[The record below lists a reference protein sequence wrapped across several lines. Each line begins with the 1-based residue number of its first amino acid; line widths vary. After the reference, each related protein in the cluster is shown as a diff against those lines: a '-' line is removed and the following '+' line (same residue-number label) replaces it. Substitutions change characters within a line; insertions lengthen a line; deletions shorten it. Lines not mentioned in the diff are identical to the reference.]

1 METATLTNGKQVVA
15 ETKTDVKAK
24 VKQLLEALNDGVFE
38 KEEAIRLS
46 LLTSIAGESIFFL
59 GLPGVAKSLIARR
72 LKFAF
77 KDAKSFEYLMN
88 RFSTPDEVFGP
99 ISVTQLQND
108 NYMRIVENY
117 LPDAEIV
124 FLDEIWKAGP
134 AIQNT
139 LLTVLNEKVFRNGK
153 EEIKVKLKGL
163 ISASNELP
171 ADNDGHNDSV
181 EALWDRFLM
190 RLVIKSVEDEGNF
203 NSMISDD
210 LKPTVDNVKPELKIS
225 DEEYKKWDKE
235 IDAVTIPEEVYKVI
249 DVIRKKIQQAN
260 DELEEDEKQYYI
272 SDRRWRK
279 IVRILRTSAFLNDRK
294 EVDLMD
300 CFLIK
305 DCIWNDE
312 NEIDAVEEFVAE
324 SIRNFGYTL
333 TIDIESVQNKI
344 NELKAEV
351 KTESEFVKEY
361 SVTEKK
367 VYHKDYYKMEGLNSY
382 PNYCLIAKAD
392 FNKITTSQQNFYFLD
407 TTLANKRNFSVYK
420 SGDTIKVCDSGWSD
434 CEVEEEEVTKKKKET
449 RRPSEKLIGVWDIEV
464 ADLIKEILSQ
474 VAVIEKHREEKLND
488 LQTNC
493 FVDKGLSTIVEE
505 NLHNS
510 VHQLQDLKLEAEK
523 IKSHYDGLE

>member
-1 METATLTNGKQVVA
+1 MATATITNGKRIV
-15 ETKTDVKAK
+15 EGTKTDVKTK
-24 VKQLLEALNDGVFE
+24 VQQLLEALNEGVFE

-99 ISVTQLQND
+99 ISVTELQKD

-117 LPDAEIV
+117 LPDAEVV

-139 LLTVLNEKVFRNGK
+139 LLTVLNEKIFRNGK

-163 ISASNELP
+163 IAASNELP
-171 ADNDGHNDSV
+171 AKNDGHNDSV
-181 EALWDRFLM
+181 EALWDRFLL
-190 RLVIKSVEDEGNF
+190 RLIIRSIEDEGNF
-203 NSMISDD
+203 NSMIGDD
-210 LKPTVDNVKPELKIS
+210 LNPTFDNVKSEMKITS
-225 DEEYKKWDKE
+225 EEYTLWDKK
-235 IDAVTIPEEVYKVI
+235 IDAVKIPEEVYKVI
-249 DVIRKKIQQAN
+249 DVIRKKIQQEN
-260 DELEEDEKQYYI
+260 DKLGVDDIPYYI

-279 IVRILRTSAFLNDRK
+279 IVRILRTSAFLNNRN
-294 EVDLMD
+294 EIDLMD

-312 NEIDAVEEFVAE
+312 NEIDTVADIVAE

-333 TIDIESVQNKI
+333 TIDIESIQNKI
-344 NELKAEV
+344 KELKVEV
-351 KTESEFVKEY
+351 KQESEFIKE
-361 SVTEKK
+361 TKAIEKK
-367 VYHKDYYKMEGLNSY
+367 SYHKDYYKIEGLNSY
-382 PNYCLIAKAD
+382 PNYCLISKTD
-392 FNKITTSQQNFYFLD
+392 FNKINSSQQSFYFYD
-407 TTLANKRNFSVYK
+407 TTLSNHRNFATYMRD
-420 SGDTIKVCDSGWSD
+420 GQLKVADSGWSD

-449 RRPSEKLIGVWDIEV
+449 RRPSGKLIGVWD
-464 ADLIKEILSQ
+464 KEIVDLTNEITKQ
-474 VAVIEKHREEKLND
+474 VSVIEKHRNEKLEH
-488 LQTNC
+488 LQTNL

>member
-1 METATLTNGKQVVA
+1 METATITNGKPVVA
-15 ETKTDVKAK
+15 ETKADIKTKIK
-24 VKQLLEALNDGVFE
+24 LLLEALNDGVFE

-59 GLPGVAKSLIARR
+59 GQPGVAKSLIARR

-99 ISVTQLQND
+99 ISVPELTNGKYIRLT
-108 NYMRIVENY
+108 EGY
-117 LPDAEIV
+117 LPEAEIV

-139 LLTVLNEKVFRNGK
+139 LLTVLNEKKFRNGQK
-153 EEIKVKLKGL
+153 EEDVKLKGL

-171 ADNDGHNDSV
+171 SENDGHGDSV

-190 RLVIKSVEDEGNF
+190 RLVVKSVEDEGNF

-210 LKPTVDNVKPELKIS
+210 LKPTVDNVKDELKIS

-260 DELEEDEKQYYI
+260 DELEEDDKQYYI

-312 NEIDAVEEFVAE
+312 TEIETVAEIVAE
-324 SIRNFGYTL
+324 SIRNFGYSL
-333 TIDIESVQNKI
+333 TIDIESVKNKI
-344 NELKAEV
+344 NELDTDV
-351 KTESEFVKEY
+351 KTQSTQVKEY
-361 SVTEKK
+361 NVAEKK
-367 VYHKDYYKMEGLNSY
+367 VYHNDYYKFTGLNTY
-382 PNYCLIAKAD
+382 PQYCLIKKTDFAKISD
-392 FNKITTSQQNFYFLD
+392 SQQSFYLFTENLS
-407 TTLANKRNFSVYK
+407 NNRNTNMYKAGEVYK
-420 SGDTIKVCDSGWSD
+420 VADSGWSD
-434 CEVEEEEVTKKKKET
+434 CKVETQVVPKKKKESK
-449 RRPSEKLIGVWDIEV
+449 RPSEKLIKVWDTEIE
-464 ADLIKEILSQ
+464 DLIKEIQSQ
-474 VAVIEKHREEKLND
+474 VTIIGKHREEKLGH
-488 LQTNC
+488 LQTNI
-493 FVDKGLSTIVEE
+493 FVAKELSTIVEE
-505 NLHNS
+505 NLHNA
-510 VHQLQDLKLEAEK
+510 VHQLQDLKLETEK
-523 IKSHYDGLE
+523 IKSYYDGLE

>member
-1 METATLTNGKQVVA
+1 METTTLTNGKRVVA
-15 ETKTDVKAK
+15 ETKIDVKTK

-99 ISVTQLQND
+99 ISVTELQKD

-190 RLVIKSVEDEGNF
+190 RLVIGSVEDEGNF

-210 LKPTVDNVKPELKIS
+210 LKPTVDNVNPELKIT

-235 IDAVTIPEEVYKVI
+235 IDAVVIPEEVYKVI
-249 DVIRKKIQQAN
+249 DVIRKKVQEIN
-260 DELEEDEKQYYI
+260 DGLGEDEKELYI

-312 NEIDAVEEFVAE
+312 NEIDTVQEIVAE

-333 TIDIESVQNKI
+333 TIDIESIQNKI
-344 NELKAEV
+344 KELKVEV
-351 KTESEFVKEY
+351 KEESEFIKE
-361 SVTEKK
+361 TKAIEKK
-367 VYHKDYYKMEGLNSY
+367 SYHKDYYKIEGLNSY
-382 PNYCLIAKAD
+382 PNYCLISKAD
-392 FNKITTSQQNFYFLD
+392 FNKINTSQQSFYFYD
-407 TTLANKRNFSVYK
+407 TALNGHRNFSTYIRD
-420 SGDTIKVCDSGWSD
+420 GQLKVADSGWSD
-434 CEVEEEEVTKKKKET
+434 CKVEEEEVTKRKKET
-449 RRPSEKLIGVWDIEV
+449 RRPSEKLIAVWDKEIVDLTNEV
-464 ADLIKEILSQ
+464 ANQ
-474 VAVIEKHREEKLND
+474 VSVIEKHRNEKLEH
-488 LQTNC
+488 LQTNL

>member
-1 METATLTNGKQVVA
+1 METSTLVKSNGNIIDLK
-15 ETKTDVKAK
+15 ETVKSK
-24 VKQLLEALNDGVFE
+24 IEKLLEALNEGVFE

-99 ISVTQLQND
+99 ISVAELTNGKYIRLTKG
-108 NYMRIVENY
+108 Y
-117 LPDAEIV
+117 LPEAEIV

-134 AIQNT
+134 AIQNS
-139 LLTVLNEKVFRNGK
+139 LLTVLNEKKFRNG
-153 EEIKVKLKGL
+153 ENEDDVKLKGL

-171 ADNDGHNDSV
+171 AENDGHGDSV
-181 EALWDRFLM
+181 EALWDRFIL

-210 LKPTVDNVKPELKIS
+210 LKPTVDNVKADLKIT

-235 IDAVTIPEEVYKVI
+235 IDAVAIPEVAYKVI

-260 DELEEDEKQYYI
+260 NELEEDEKQYYI

-312 NEIDAVEEFVAE
+312 TEIKTVEEIVAE
-324 SIRNFGYTL
+324 AIRNYGYNL
-333 TIDIESVQNKI
+333 TIDIESIEQRIK
-344 NELKAEV
+344 ELQDDV
-351 KTESEFVKEY
+351 KTQSEVYREYKVK
-361 SVTEKK
+361 EKK
-367 VYHKDYYKMEGLNSY
+367 VYNSDYYKFEGLGTY
-382 PNYCLIAKAD
+382 PQYCFISKTDFAKIND
-392 FNKITTSQQNFYFLD
+392 SQQTFYLWEKTFS
-407 TTLANKRNFSVYK
+407 NNRNTYIQK
-420 SGDTIKVCDSGWSD
+420 SGNIFRVRDSQWSD
-434 CEVEEEEVTKKKKET
+434 CEVEQEEVPKKKKET
-449 RRPSEKLIGVWDIEV
+449 KRPSEKLIGVWNIEIT
-464 ADLIKEILSQ
+464 DLIKDILAQ
-474 VAVIEKHREEKLND
+474 VDVIEKHRAEKLEH
-488 LQTNC
+488 LQTNV
-493 FVDKGLSTIVEE
+493 FVEKEHSTIVEE
-505 NLHNS
+505 NLHNTI
-510 VHQLQDLKLEAEK
+510 HRLQDLKIESEK
-523 IKSHYDGLE
+523 IKSTYDELK

>member
-1 METATLTNGKQVVA
+1 MKTATLTNGKPVVA

-24 VKQLLEALNDGVFE
+24 VKQLLEALNAGVFE

-59 GLPGVAKSLIARR
+59 GQPGVAKSLIARR

-99 ISVTQLQND
+99 ISVTQLQQD

-153 EEIKVKLKGL
+153 DEIKVKLKGL

-171 ADNDGHNDSV
+171 SENDGHGDSV

-210 LKPTVDNVKPELKIS
+210 LKPTVDNVKADLKIT

-235 IDAVTIPEEVYKVI
+235 IDAVAIPEEVYKVI

-312 NEIDAVEEFVAE
+312 SEIETVEEIVAE
-324 SIRNFGYTL
+324 SIRNFGYNL
-333 TIDIESVQNKI
+333 TIDIDSIKDKI
-344 NELKAEV
+344 VKLGEEV
-351 KTESEFVKEY
+351 KTDCQPIREY
-361 SVTEKK
+361 KAMEKK
-367 VYHKDYYKMEGLNSY
+367 SFQKDYYKMIGLNSY
-382 PNYCLIAKAD
+382 PNYCLISKTD
-392 FNKITTSQQNFYFLD
+392 FNKITTSQQNFYFKD
-407 TTLANKRNFSVYK
+407 MTLANQRNFSVYK
-420 SGDTIKVCDSGWSD
+420 SGDIYKVADSSWSD
-434 CEVEEEEVTKKKKET
+434 CRVEEEEVTKKKKET
-449 RRPSEKLIGVWDIEV
+449 KRPNEKLIAVWDKEV
-464 ADLIKEILSQ
+464 VDLTNEIASQ
-474 VAVIEKHREEKLND
+474 VGVIEKHRNEKLEH
-488 LQTNC
+488 LQTNL

-523 IKSHYDGLE
+523 VKAYYDGLE

>member
-1 METATLTNGKQVVA
+1 METATNGKPKVA
-15 ETKTDVKAK
+15 EAKTDVKTK
-24 VKQLLEALNDGVFE
+24 VKLLLEALNEGVFE

-46 LLTSIAGESIFFL
+46 LLTSVAGESIFFL
-59 GLPGVAKSLIARR
+59 GAPGVAKSLIARR

-99 ISVTQLQND
+99 ISVTQLQQD

-139 LLTVLNEKVFRNGK
+139 LLSVLNEKVFRNGK
-153 EEIKVKLKGL
+153 EEMKVKLKGL

-171 ADNDGHNDSV
+171 SENDGHGDSV
-181 EALWDRFLM
+181 EALWDRFLL
-190 RLVIKSVEDEGNF
+190 RLVIGGVEDEGNF
-203 NSMISDD
+203 NSMISED
-210 LKPTVDNVKPELKIS
+210 LKPTVDNVADNLKIT

-235 IDAVTIPEEVYKVI
+235 IDAVAIPNEVFKVI

-260 DELEEDEKQYYI
+260 NELAEGEKEYYI

-312 NEIDAVEEFVAE
+312 NEIETVSEIVAE

-333 TIDIESVQNKI
+333 TIDLESVQNKI
-344 NELKAEV
+344 KELQDEV
-351 KTESEFVKEY
+351 KAQSTQVKEY
-361 SVTEKK
+361 KVSEKT
-367 VYHKDYYKMEGLNSY
+367 VYHKDYYKFEGLNTY
-382 PNYCLIAKAD
+382 PNYCLIAKTD
-392 FNKITTSQQNFYFLD
+392 FAKINDSQQAYYLWDENLG
-407 TTLANKRNFSVYK
+407 NHRNTNMYK
-420 SGDTIKVCDSGWSD
+420 EGEIYKVRDSQWSD
-434 CEVEEEEVTKKKKET
+434 CEIEMADVPKKKKESF
-449 RRPSEKLIGVWDIEV
+449 RPSEKLIKVWDGEIS
-464 ADLIKEILSQ
+464 DLIREILSQ
-474 VAVIEKHREEKLND
+474 VAVIEKHRAEKLEH
-488 LQTNC
+488 LQTNL
-493 FVDKGLSTIVEE
+493 FVDKGHSTIVEE
-505 NLHNS
+505 NLHNT

-523 IKSHYDGLE
+523 IKSYYDGLE

>member
-1 METATLTNGKQVVA
+1 MSQK
-15 ETKTDVKAK
+15 TKINK
-24 VKQLLEALNDGVFE
+24 LLEALNEGVFE

-46 LLTSIAGESIFFL
+46 LLTSVAGESIFFL

-99 ISVTQLQND
+99 ISVTELQKD
-108 NYMRIVENY
+108 NYKRIVENY

-171 ADNDGHNDSV
+171 AESDGHSDSV
-181 EALWDRFLM
+181 EALWDRFLL
-190 RLVIKSVEDEGNF
+190 RLVVKGVEEENNF

-210 LKPTVDNVKPELKIS
+210 LKPTVDNVTPDLKIT
-225 DEEYKKWDKE
+225 DDEYKKWDNE
-235 IDAVTIPEEVYKVI
+235 IDAVAIPEEVYKVI
-249 DVIRKKIQQAN
+249 SVIRKKVQEYN
-260 DELEEDEKQYYI
+260 DGLKEGQKELYI

-279 IVRILRTSAFLNDRK
+279 IVRILRASAFLNERK

-305 DCIWNDE
+305 NCIWNDE
-312 NEIDAVEEFVAE
+312 NEIEIAEEIVAE

-333 TIDIESVQNKI
+333 TIDIESVKSKI
-344 NELKAEV
+344 ENLDADV
-351 KTESEFVKEY
+351 KTQSTHVKEY
-361 SVTEKK
+361 SVNEKK
-367 VYHKDYYKMEGLNSY
+367 IYQTDYYKFTGLNSY
-382 PNYCLIAKAD
+382 PQYCLISKTDFAKINESHQA
-392 FNKITTSQQNFYFLD
+392 FYLYTENLGNSRNTTM
-407 TTLANKRNFSVYK
+407 YK
-420 SGDTIKVCDSGWSD
+420 SGDIYKIADSGWSD
-434 CEVEEEEVTKKKKET
+434 CKVESQVVPKKKKESK
-449 RRPSEKLIGVWDIEV
+449 RPSEKLIKVWDGEVTELIE
-464 ADLIKEILSQ
+464 EIQ
-474 VAVIEKHREEKLND
+474 KQIAIIEKHREEKLHQ
-488 LQTNC
+488 LQTNI
-493 FVDKGLSTIVEE
+493 FVAKELSTIVEE

-523 IKSHYDGLE
+523 IKSFYDGLE

>member
-1 METATLTNGKQVVA
+1 METSTLANGKHSVPI
-15 ETKTDVKAK
+15 TKPDVKAK
-24 VKQLLEALNDGVFE
+24 VQQLLEALNEGVFE

-99 ISVTQLQND
+99 ISVTQLQED

-153 EEIKVKLKGL
+153 DEIKVKLKGL

-171 ADNDGHNDSV
+171 AINDGNGDSV

-190 RLVIKSVEDEGNF
+190 RLVIKSVEDESNF

-210 LKPTVDNVKPELKIS
+210 LKPTVDNVNDDLKIT

-235 IDAVTIPEEVYKVI
+235 IDAIAIPDEVYKVI
-249 DVIRKKIQQAN
+249 SVIRRKVQEHNNGLEDGEQ
-260 DELEEDEKQYYI
+260 ELYI

-305 DCIWNDE
+305 DCIWNDD
-312 NEIDAVEEFVAE
+312 NEIETVKEIVAE
-324 SIRNFGYTL
+324 SIREYGYNL
-333 TIDIESVQNKI
+333 TIDIGSVKEKI
-344 NELKAEV
+344 SELDSEV
-351 KTESEFVKEY
+351 KTQSTQVKEY
-361 SVTEKK
+361 DVTENK
-367 VYHKDYYKMEGLNSY
+367 VYHKDYYKFIGLNYY
-382 PNYCLIAKAD
+382 PQYCLIEISD
-392 FNKITTSQQNFYFLD
+392 FEKISESQQSFYLYTEDLNNHRNMSMYKEDD
-407 TTLANKRNFSVYK
+407 TYK
-420 SGDTIKVCDSGWSD
+420 VADSSWSD
-434 CEVEEEEVTKKKKET
+434 CTIETQVVPKRKKESVKPSAKLIKVWDSEVEE
-449 RRPSEKLIGVWDIEV
+449 LIM
-464 ADLIKEILSQ
+464 EIQNQIS
-474 VAVIEKHREEKLND
+474 VIEKHRAEKLD
-488 LQTNC
+488 HLQTNS
-493 FVDKGLSTIVEE
+493 FVAKELSTIVEE
-505 NLHNS
+505 NLHNA
-510 VHQLQDLKLEAEK
+510 VHQLQDLKLDVEK
-523 IKSHYDGLE
+523 IKSFYDELE

>member
-1 METATLTNGKQVVA
+1 MSQKLKINK
-15 ETKTDVKAK
+15 
-24 VKQLLEALNDGVFE
+24 LLEALNEGVFE
-38 KEEAIRLS
+38 KEVAIRLS

-99 ISVTQLQND
+99 ISVTELQQD
-108 NYMRIVENY
+108 NYKRIVENY

-171 ADNDGHNDSV
+171 SETDGHGDSV
-181 EALWDRFLM
+181 DALWDRFLM
-190 RLVIKSVEDEGNF
+190 RLVITGVEDEGNF

-210 LKPTVDNVKPELKIS
+210 LKPTVDNVKSELKIT
-225 DEEYKKWDKE
+225 DEEYQKWNKE
-235 IDAVTIPEEVYKVI
+235 IDAVKIPDEVYQVI
-249 DVIRKKIQQAN
+249 DVIRKKVQETN
-260 DELEEDEKQYYI
+260 NNLGDGEKELYI

-279 IVRILRTSAFLNDRK
+279 IVRILRTSAYLNDRI

-312 NEIDAVEEFVAE
+312 NEIETVQEIVAE
-324 SIRNFGYTL
+324 SIRNFGYNL
-333 TIDIESVQNKI
+333 TIDIESVKTKI
-344 NELKAEV
+344 KQLQTEV
-351 KTESEFVKEY
+351 KIESEFVKEY
-361 SVTEKK
+361 SATEKK
-367 VYHKDYYKMEGLNSY
+367 VYQKDYYKLEGLQSY
-382 PNYCLIAKAD
+382 PNYSWISKAD
-392 FNKITTSQQNFYFLD
+392 FNKITTEQQSFYFWD
-407 TTLANKRNFSVYK
+407 ATIKNQRNFSVYK
-420 SGDTIKVCDSGWSD
+420 KDNVIKVADSGWSD

-449 RRPSEKLIGVWDIEV
+449 RRPSEKLIGVWDGEV
-464 ADLIKEILSQ
+464 KDLIEDIGKQIK
-474 VAVIEKHREEKLND
+474 VIEKHRAEKLEH
-488 LQTNC
+488 LQTNA
-493 FVDKGLSTIVEE
+493 FVDKELSTIVEE
-505 NLHNS
+505 NLHNT

-523 IKSHYDGLE
+523 IKSNYEGLE

>member
-1 METATLTNGKQVVA
+1 METAPITNGKPVVA
-15 ETKTDVKAK
+15 ETKADIKTKIK
-24 VKQLLEALNDGVFE
+24 LLLEALNDGVFE
-38 KEEAIRLS
+38 KDEAIRLS

-59 GLPGVAKSLIARR
+59 GQPGVAKSLIARR

-99 ISVTQLQND
+99 ISVPELTNGKYIRLT
-108 NYMRIVENY
+108 EGY
-117 LPDAEIV
+117 LPEAEIV

-139 LLTVLNEKVFRNGK
+139 LLTVLNEKKFRNGQK
-153 EEIKVKLKGL
+153 EEDVKLKGL

-171 ADNDGHNDSV
+171 SENDGHGDSV

-190 RLVIKSVEDEGNF
+190 RLVVKSVEDEGNF

-210 LKPTVDNVKPELKIS
+210 LKPTVDNVKSELKIS

-235 IDAVTIPEEVYKVI
+235 IDAVIIPEEVYKVI

-312 NEIDAVEEFVAE
+312 NEIETVEEIVAE

-333 TIDIESVQNKI
+333 TIDIESVKNKI
-344 NELKAEV
+344 SELDTDV
-351 KTESEFVKEY
+351 KTQSTQVKEY
-361 SVTEKK
+361 NVAEKK
-367 VYHKDYYKMEGLNSY
+367 VYQNDYYKFTGLNTY
-382 PNYCLIAKAD
+382 PQYCLIKKTD
-392 FNKITTSQQNFYFLD
+392 FVKISDSQQSFYLFTENLS
-407 TTLANKRNFSVYK
+407 NNRNTNMYKVGEVYK
-420 SGDTIKVCDSGWSD
+420 VADSSWSD
-434 CEVEEEEVTKKKKET
+434 CKVETQVVPKKKKESK
-449 RRPSEKLIGVWDIEV
+449 RPSEKLIKVWDTEV
-464 ADLIKEILSQ
+464 EELIKEIQSQ
-474 VAVIEKHREEKLND
+474 VTIIGKHREEKLGH
-488 LQTNC
+488 LQTNI
-493 FVDKGLSTIVEE
+493 FVAKELSTIVEE
-505 NLHNS
+505 NLHNAI
-510 VHQLQDLKLEAEK
+510 HQLQDLKLETEK
-523 IKSHYDGLE
+523 IKSYYDGLE

>member
-1 METATLTNGKQVVA
+1 METASITNGKPVVE
-15 ETKTDVKAK
+15 ETKSDIKTKI
-24 VKQLLEALNDGVFE
+24 KQLLEALNDGVFE

-99 ISVTQLQND
+99 ISVSELTTGKYIRLT
-108 NYMRIVENY
+108 EGY
-117 LPDAEIV
+117 LPEAEIV

-139 LLTVLNEKVFRNGK
+139 LLTVLNEKKFRNGQK
-153 EEIKVKLKGL
+153 EEDVKLKGL

-171 ADNDGHNDSV
+171 SENDGQGDSV

-210 LKPTVDNVKPELKIS
+210 LKPTVDNVKTELKIS

-235 IDAVTIPEEVYKVI
+235 IDVVTIPDEVYKVI

-260 DELEEDEKQYYI
+260 SELNEDEKKYYI

-279 IVRILRTSAFLNDRK
+279 IVRILRTCAFLNDRK

-312 NEIDAVEEFVAE
+312 NEIDTVKEIVAE

-333 TIDIESVQNKI
+333 TIDIDSVKNKI
-344 NELKAEV
+344 AELETDV
-351 KTESEFVKEY
+351 KTQSTQIKEY
-361 SVTEKK
+361 NVTEKI
-367 VYHKDYYKMEGLNSY
+367 VYQTDYYKFVGLNTY
-382 PNYCLIAKAD
+382 PQYCLIEKSD
-392 FNKITTSQQNFYFLD
+392 FTKISESQQSFYLY
-407 TTLANKRNFSVYK
+407 TENLNNHRNMTIYKVGNVYK
-420 SGDTIKVCDSGWSD
+420 IADSGWSD
-434 CEVEEEEVTKKKKET
+434 CTVEMQVVPKRKKESK
-449 RRPSEKLIGVWDIEV
+449 RPSEKLIKVWDGEVKEMIKDIQSQIE
-464 ADLIKEILSQ
+464 
-474 VAVIEKHREEKLND
+474 VIEKHREEKLNH
-488 LQTNC
+488 LQTNT
-493 FVDKGLSTIVEE
+493 FVAKELSTIVEE
-505 NLHNS
+505 NLHDA
-510 VHQLQDLKLEAEK
+510 VHQLQDLQLDVEK